1 MSQARDTILGA
12 VREALRRGP
21 PDNATR
27 ASLDEKRFDHTRPS
41 QDDDPVERFIRKF
54 ESRAGT
60 VGRVATLGDVP
71 AEVDQHRARFDL
83 PKRAAVGNALKA
95 LDWPSDWTVHHGA
108 APIEETLSVSLASA
122 GIAETG
128 SVLLASGPDSPT
140 THNFVPDDQVVV
152 LPVEHIVRW
161 FEEAWDRLRQ
171 REGGMP
177 RATNI
182 VSGPSRTADVEQ
194 TVQLGAHGPRRVHV
208 ILVG

>member
-1 MSQARDTILGA
+1 MSQARESILGA
-12 VREALRRGP
+12 VRDALQRGP
-21 PDNATR
+21 LDNARRSTLDDIR
-27 ASLDEKRFDHTRPS
+27 ANHTRPA
-41 QDDDPVERFIRKF
+41 QEDDPVERFIRKF

-60 VGRVATLGDVP
+60 IARVATLDEVP

-83 PKRAAVGNALKA
+83 PKRAAVGNALQGLKWSA
-95 LDWPSDWTVHHGA
+95 DWTVHHGA
-108 APIEETLSVSLASA
+108 APLEETLSVSLALA

-128 SVLLASGPDSPT
+128 SIMLASGPDSPT

-161 FEEAWDRLRQ
+161 FEDAWDTLRK

-208 ILVG
+208 VLVG